1 MRLDKGEFV
10 KSKLNA
16 GLDLLKMI
24 AIFSVIVIHMP
35 LVDADARATVLR
47 YLPYGTA
54 CFALLAG
61 WFMFGLVSA
70 SEEIS
75 SFKEWV
81 RKRCERL
88 LLPYIV
94 WTTIHLSLTFG
105 LAIIK
110 GEFIWPTALDWYHYI
125 FCGHGATQLWFV
137 ISLFYAQMA
146 VAMLVLCRCS
156 PLLLFLTGIASVYG
170 MTFMTNDCAFR
181 NHIFMLG
188 LVSLGLA
195 ARLIAESEKVKSL
208 FSCNSVKVLMAIGCG
223 AVIVLSYSV
232 SFGPLWLLPVFA
244 WCLMFGMLGKL
255 IQSPTPSHPNS
266 SISPLLHLSMG
277 IYLTHWLVTRA
288 VIKPLMPLVIRFCG
302 DGIGVILAMSLLVLV
317 LSGILTYLLRAH
329 KWLVG

>member
-1 MRLDKGEFV
+1 
-10 KSKLNA
+10 
-16 GLDLLKMI
+16 
-24 AIFSVIVIHMP
+24 
-35 LVDADARATVLR
+35 
-47 YLPYGTA
+47 
-54 CFALLAG
+54 
-61 WFMFGLVSA
+61 MFGLVSA
-70 SEEIS
+70 SEEMS

-110 GEFIWPTALDWYHYI
+110 GEFIWPTALDWSHYI

-188 LVSLGLA
+188 FVALGLA
-195 ARLIAESEKVKSL
+195 ARLIAEDERIKSL
-208 FSCNSVKVLMAIGCG
+208 FSHNLTKILTTIGCG
-223 AVIVLSYSV
+223 TLVAFSYFI
-232 SFGPLWLLPVFA
+232 SFGALWLLPVFA
-244 WCLMFGMLGKL
+244 WCFMFGKL
-255 IQSPTPSHPNS
+255 LQCPTPPAH
-266 SISPLLHLSMG
+266 LFLHLSMG
-277 IYLTHWLVTRA
+277 IYLTHWFVTR
-288 VIKPLMPLVIRFCG
+288 VVVKPLIPIVTGIMG
-302 DGIGVILAMSLLVLV
+302 DGYCSILILSLLVFLM
-317 LSGILTYLLRAH
+317 SGLFSWLLRRH